1 MLMSRS
7 KLSAAIIGLAVP
19 WLPVVPAMAD
29 YGLNLPPPVSPIG
42 DEILS
47 LHNLI
52 MLICLIIFVVVFSF
66 MFYSIYAHRKS
77 KGHKAAQFSHST
89 RLEIVWSVIP
99 FVILIGMAIPS
110 TATLIRMED
119 TSQADVTVKIT
130 GYQWKWRYEYLDHGI
145 AFNSNLSTPRDQIE
159 NRSAK
164 GDNYLL
170 EVDKPLVLP
179 TGTKV
184 RFLITANDV
193 IHSWWVP
200 ELAVKKD
207 GIPGFINEIW
217 TLIKKPGIYRG
228 QCTELCGKDHGFMP
242 VVVDARSPEDF
253 QAWLAANK
261 QEAAA
266 DASAAMAEWSMDDLM
281 AKGKEIYGACAACH
295 GAQGEGVPNVFPP
308 IAGSAVATGPVA
320 QHLEVVMNGRDGTA
334 MQAFKGQLSD
344 TEIAAVVT
352 YQRNSFGNSAG
363 DAVQPADVKA
373 LR

>member
-99 FVILIGMAIPS
+99 FVILVGMAIPS

-170 EVDKPLVLP
+170 EVDRPLVLP
-179 TGTKV
+179 TDTKV

>member
-207 GIPGFINEIW
+207 AIPGFINEIW

-281 AKGKEIYGACAACH
+281 AKGKELYGACAACH

>member
-1 MLMSRS
+1 MSRS

-66 MFYSIYAHRKS
+66 MFYSIYAHRKN

-207 GIPGFINEIW
+207 GIPGFINESW